1 MIKNME
7 SEFYIISFNYKNIP
21 LEERENFIRTGYKN
35 ILKKYLEK
43 KIIKGYVAI
52 ETCLRIELYLD
63 IEDSIEI
70 PKRGDNFSLDHL
82 KKDFKTKN
90 MKIYTGKE
98 AIKYLLKVIC
108 GLESVIKGEDQIL
121 SQLKKAYL
129 FHLKEGTTS
138 TLINIIFNQ
147 AIETGKK
154 FRNKSKINEKNISLD
169 SIAVKFI
176 KSKIESLENKKIF
189 VIGVGDLSQ
198 SILAL
203 LHKIYS
209 CNLTMTNRS
218 IRKSIELKKI
228 FEGIEMVEFKQ
239 KYEVIKRS
247 DIIISATSAPH
258 LILIKEEMREILNDG
273 KSRFFLDLAVPRDID
288 VDIKADPFV
297 SLYHLDDI
305 WEEYNKNVEKRDE
318 IVKKYFYVIDDQL
331 NKIEKKIE
339 KRNKYVY
346 GKECIGGVN
355 DIE

>member
-1 MIKNME
+1 
-7 SEFYIISFNYKNIP
+7 
-21 LEERENFIRTGYKN
+21 
-35 ILKKYLEK
+35 
-43 KIIKGYVAI
+43 
-52 ETCLRIELYLD
+52 
-63 IEDSIEI
+63 
-70 PKRGDNFSLDHL
+70 
-82 KKDFKTKN
+82 
-90 MKIYTGKE
+90 
-98 AIKYLLKVIC
+98 
-108 GLESVIKGEDQIL
+108 
-121 SQLKKAYL
+121 
-129 FHLKEGTTS
+129 
-138 TLINIIFNQ
+138 
-147 AIETGKK
+147 
-154 FRNKSKINEKNISLD
+154 
-169 SIAVKFI
+169 
-176 KSKIESLENKKIF
+176 
-189 VIGVGDLSQ
+189 
-198 SILAL
+198 
-203 LHKIYS
+203 
-209 CNLTMTNRS
+209 MTNRS

-288 VDIKADPFV
+288 VDIKEDPFV